1 MVRTFGKACAVVV
14 AMGAAVPAYAMDA
27 ISDRSDFM
35 NTIDGRDLRIGM
47 YGLSLVVTDDGR
59 IEGKALGRP
68 ITGQWTWQDGFFCR
82 DIMWGERE
90 IPYNCQLVEA
100 ANDRMRFTTDRGA
113 GNSAS
118 FNLR

>member
-1 MVRTFGKACAVVV
+1 MDRTFAKTCAFVL
-14 AMGAAVPAYAMDA
+14 ALGAAAPVAAMDA

-47 YGLSLVVTDDGR
+47 FGLSLVVTDDGR

-68 ITGQWTWQDGFFCR
+68 ITGQWSWQDGFFCR

-100 ANDRMRFTTDRGA
+100 ADDRIRFTTDRGA